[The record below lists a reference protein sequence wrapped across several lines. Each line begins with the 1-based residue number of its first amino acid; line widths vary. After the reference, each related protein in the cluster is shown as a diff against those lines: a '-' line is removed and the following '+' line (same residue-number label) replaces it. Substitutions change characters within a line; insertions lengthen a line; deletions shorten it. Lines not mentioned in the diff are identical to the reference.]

1 MTQRRIKIPGD
12 TPEERL
18 RSVAR
23 SRAFDGKAP
32 DERWRPPRP
41 PSPDPGTA
49 IEKARR
55 ETVRRLTEGT
65 DTDA

>member
-1 MTQRRIKIPGD
+1 MTQRRIKIPGS

-23 SRAFDGKAP
+23 TRSHDGTAP
-32 DERWRPPRP
+32 DERRRPPRP
-41 PSPDPGTA
+41 PSPEPGTA
-49 IEKARR
+49 IERERR
-55 ETVRRLTEGT
+55 DTLRRIAE